1 MQAPAVRTAP
11 LVFPACVPLGKA
23 LHTALLAGSGSFCLR
38 VVRVVTVIKPP
49 ATWPQR
55 LARMVV
61 TTPTAR
67 AGAPEVCGGYCPR
80 ARLEGWAQ
88 ARGPPCPP
96 NAPTPGFLS
105 LCSPQA
111 PLSPHAGQGHRQS
124 PKPAPT
130 GDATLGITLQRLG
143 TICPAHPPTS
153 SKHQVSSRL
162 PETSP
167 EPGAS
172 VGPHLSWTPAWFLPS
187 PRNASPPLHP
197 AQGRDTRRV
206 GTRNRP
212 CQPPSPHPPAH
223 RGQSPELLGPA
234 SRSSLIPHPLLSTGA
249 PVPSTCCS
257 LSWDHP
263 PPGSSPSQSHS
274 HSSYGPLC

>member
-1 MQAPAVRTAP
+1 MLAARLSSCPRGPLWGPDVQAPAVPTAP
-11 LVFPACVPLGKA
+11 LVFLACVPLGKA

-96 NAPTPGFLS
+96 NAPTPGLLS
-105 LCSPQA
+105 LRSPQA
-111 PLSPHAGQGHRQS
+111 PLSPHARPGALAVPQACSYWGCHARDHT
-124 PKPAPT
+124 AET
-130 GDATLGITLQRLG
+130 GCHL
-143 TICPAHPPTS
+143 PAHPPTS

-197 AQGRDTRRV
+197 AQGRDTR
-206 GTRNRP
+206 T
-212 CQPPSPHPPAH
+212 
-223 RGQSPELLGPA
+223 
-234 SRSSLIPHPLLSTGA
+234 SL
-249 PVPSTCCS
+249 
-257 LSWDHP
+257 
-263 PPGSSPSQSHS
+263 
-274 HSSYGPLC
+274 